1 MSEHFAQTPQ
11 VKLQLLVFCRETSIK
26 FSRGRTWI
34 CYTFNIFII
43 FNIFQS
49 ASFTVHFVCHLL
61 SLFPY
66 NHRFI
71 SWFEGFFQFHDLKT
85 LKVLIKIIT
94 RKNMLLCGD
103 TNLWHTE
110 VTANATRWTD
120 TFNSSLRTQN
130 PSVPFSN
137 QVDYWELGGFHF
149 FNFQVFCTK

>member
-1 MSEHFAQTPQ
+1 MSFPCTGADAATWLSTLHKHLRS
-11 VKLQLLVFCRETSIK
+11 KLQLLVFCRKTSIK

-85 LKVLIKIIT
+85 LKVLIKITT
-94 RKNMLLCGD
+94 RKKPV
-103 TNLWHTE
+103 TLWWDKPVTYWSNGQRYPMDRHIQLIFEHTDIPKE
-110 VTANATRWTD
+110 PLS
-120 TFNSSLRTQN
+120 TFQ
-130 PSVPFSN
+130 
-137 QVDYWELGGFHF
+137 
-149 FNFQVFCTK
+149 